1 METGW
6 RQEDESNQE
15 SRAPFRF
22 YRNGKGLER
31 DDLSSNRHPALSF
44 CLSMISGQTLR
55 VCPEGKPVPTPG
67 SSPRACCSGS
77 CSRSSLPD
85 KKLRMGDAR
94 FEPGLTQVRQN
105 HGPCRQRP
113 AWMCRFRD
121 VSARFSDVPSH
132 IIVRA
137 DAYPGVTRMVVER
150 HVRLNSPQCEPF
162 QYEPHRHER
171 RPQIAAAFLLHRIL
185 VQTAE
190 RVDQDQNRKRDTDQ
204 PQQQITSHESA
215 SGLRAG

>member
-1 METGW
+1 MFEHDLRANASRLSRGKTGTHP
-6 RQEDESNQE
+6 RIKSESML
-15 SRAPFRF
+15 FRIMLQAF
-22 YRNGKGLER
+22 L
-31 DDLSSNRHPALSF
+31 
-44 CLSMISGQTLR
+44 
-55 VCPEGKPVPTPG
+55 
-67 SSPRACCSGS
+67 PRREIAH
-77 CSRSSLPD
+77 L
-85 KKLRMGDAR
+85 GDAR

-121 VSARFSDVPSH
+121 VGARFSDVPSH
-132 IIVRA
+132 IVVRA

-190 RVDQDQNRKRDTDQ
+190 RVDQDHNRKRDTDQ

>member
-1 METGW
+1 VETGS
-6 RQEDESNQE
+6 RQENESNQE

-22 YRNGKGLER
+22 YRNGKGWR
-31 DDLSSNRHPALSF
+31 DDFSLNRHPALSF
-44 CLSMISGQTLR
+44 CLSRISGQTLR
-55 VCPEGKPVPTPG
+55 VCPEGKPVPTLG
-67 SSPRACCSGS
+67 SSPRACFSGR
-77 CSRSSLPD
+77 CSRPPFPD
-85 KKLRMGDAR
+85 EKLRMGGCAI
-94 FEPGLTQVRQN
+94 EPGLTQVRQN
-105 HGPCRQRP
+105 HGLGRQQP
-113 AWMCRFRD
+113 ARMCRFSD
-121 VSARFSDVPSH
+121 VSARFSGVPLH

-190 RVDQDQNRKRDTDQ
+190 RVDQGQNGKRDTDQ

-215 SGLRAG
+215 SGLRAD